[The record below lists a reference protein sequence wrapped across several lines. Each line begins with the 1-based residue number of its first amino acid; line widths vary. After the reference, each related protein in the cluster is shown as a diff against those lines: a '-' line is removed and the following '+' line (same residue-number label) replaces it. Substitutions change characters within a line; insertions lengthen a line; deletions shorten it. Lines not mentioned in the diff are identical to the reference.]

1 LSNQLYIEEP
11 ETHEFRP
18 RMRKKRHP
26 VRTTILVLLCL
37 VLAAAGLAGGY
48 VWNLANTFNSKTETI
63 ATAFPDEADRPAKS
77 GGATNI
83 LLLGSDIR
91 GGSGETEN
99 LNGVPNGGRSDT
111 MMLMHIP
118 SDGQNVYVMSIMRD
132 TWTDIPGY
140 GEHKINAAMAFGG
153 VPLLVQSLE
162 GLFDTRVD
170 HVDIIDFEG
179 FKSLTDALGG
189 VEINNPAAFSAVGQ
203 DGTFF
208 PQGAQTLDGESALK
222 FVRERKAFS
231 DGDYQRVKNQQLFV
245 KAVMA
250 RFLNA
255 DTLTNPA
262 RISAVVTEFAPY
274 ISVDSGLDAG
284 AVGSLGVGLRDIRG
298 GDIHFF
304 TLPNNG
310 IGTSADGQSIILKD
324 DQAISEIA
332 AAMKADDFEGYWANN
347 EAGN

>member
-1 LSNQLYIEEP
+1 MSNQLYIEEP
-11 ETHEFRP
+11 ETGEFRP
-18 RMRKKRHP
+18 RRRRKRHP
-26 VRTTILVLLCL
+26 VRTTLLVLLMV

-48 VWNLANTFNSKTETI
+48 LWNLASTFNNKTETI
-63 ATAFPDEADRPAKS
+63 TSAFPDETDRPAKS
-77 GGATNI
+77 DGSRNI
-83 LLLGSDIR
+83 LLLGSDVR

-118 SDGQNVYVMSIMRD
+118 GNQQNVYVMSIMRD
-132 TWTDIPGY
+132 TWTEIPGY
-140 GEHKINAAMAFGG
+140 GEHKINAAMSFGG
-153 VPLLVQSLE
+153 VPLLVQTLE

-170 HVDIIDFEG
+170 HVAIIDFAG
-179 FKSLTDALGG
+179 FQSLTDALGG

-208 PQGAQTLDGESALK
+208 PEGAQTLDGESALK

-255 DTLTNPA
+255 ETLTNPA
-262 RISAVVTEFAPY
+262 RISEVVSEFAPY
-274 ISVDSGLDAG
+274 MSVDSGLDAA
-284 AVGSLGVGLRDIRG
+284 AVGSLGLGLRDIRG

-304 TLPNNG
+304 TLPNQG
-310 IGTSADGQSIILKD
+310 IGTSADGQSIIVKD
-324 DQAISEIA
+324 EQAIAEIA
-332 AAMKADDFEGYWANN
+332 GAMKADQFDDYWAGSQ
-347 EAGN
+347 AGN